1 MLQAEKINLK
11 SRRSTTEVKNWLAQ
25 EVNLNYGLDAD
36 TTFVIRSGGKIIATA
51 SRSGS
56 VFKYF
61 GVDSAHQGE
70 NITSTLLGALMDD
83 AFQQGIYH
91 YFIFTSP
98 ENRVLFES
106 AGFHLVIQNEYAC
119 LLEGGVSSIDEFMAG
134 LKAQLSTP
142 RGTRGAIVMN
152 LNPMTKGHLYLIE
165 DARQKVDEL
174 IVFIVEED
182 ASVFPF
188 SQRLTIAKEAT
199 KHLSGVTVLPGGPYM
214 ISQATFPTYFLK
226 KTDENLAA
234 YTATDAG
241 IFANYYAKNLEI
253 SDRFV
258 GEEPLDPV
266 TAAYNEAL
274 AKVLRTEGIG
284 FYILP
289 RLAYKG
295 SVISASRVRA
305 HLAKGEMKEALD
317 LVPHATATY
326 LTTDQGQEII
336 AQLREEEDKL

>member
-1 MLQAEKINLK
+1 MLQAEKINLR
-11 SRRSTTEVKNWLAQ
+11 SQRSTTEVKNWLAQ
-25 EVNLNYGLDAD
+25 EVHLNFGLDAD
-36 TTFVIRSGGKIIATA
+36 TTFVIRSDGKIIATA
-51 SRSGS
+51 SRSGN

-61 GVDSAHQGE
+61 GIDSAHQGE
-70 NITSTLLGALMDD
+70 NITSTLLGALIDD

-106 AGFHLVIQNEYAC
+106 AGFHLVIQNQYAC

-134 LKAQLSTP
+134 LKAQLSAP
-142 RGTRGAIVMN
+142 KGTRGAIVMN

-165 DARQKVDEL
+165 EARQKVDEL

-188 SQRLTIAKEAT
+188 SQRLAIAKEAT
-199 KHLSGVTVLPGGPYM
+199 KHLSGVVVLPGGPYM

-241 IFANYYAKNLEI
+241 IFAKHYAKRLEI

-274 AKVLRTEGIG
+274 AKELRAQGIG
-284 FYILP
+284 FHILP
-289 RLAYKG
+289 RLAYKDL
-295 SVISASRVRA
+295 VISASRVRA
-305 HLAKGEMKEALD
+305 HLAKGETNEALD
-317 LVPHATATY
+317 LVTNATAAY
-326 LTTDQGQEII
+326 LATDQGQKII
-336 AQLREEEDKL
+336 AQLRKEENKL